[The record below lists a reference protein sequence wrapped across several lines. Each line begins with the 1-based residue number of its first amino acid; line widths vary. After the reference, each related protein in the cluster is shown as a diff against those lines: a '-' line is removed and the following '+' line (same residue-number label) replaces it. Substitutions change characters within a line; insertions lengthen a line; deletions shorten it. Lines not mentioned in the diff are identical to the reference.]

1 MPKRLTE
8 DQLCEL
14 PELEEMQ
21 FGRNYVRQLYSPS
34 QSYSAAQYRYWL
46 HYLESLAMSCFKW
59 TGVPAGIDVRAME
72 YIMLWFGQGAMFVED
87 GGHLFAM
94 ASASD
99 NVNMYYNP
107 NRIQLTAP
115 NGQVWSRH
123 CESWADGG
131 IVYEADA
138 AMLFDNLLRCSVRMH
153 LKNYAQRLARIDSI
167 LDVNTGAQ
175 RTPYLVAGSEE
186 SRKTRQRII
195 KDLSANNQYIE
206 VNDAM
211 PGGVFPV
218 TVLQTEAPFV
228 ADKLQEVQQK
238 ILNQAVTFLGIDN
251 TNNEKRERMI
261 DAEATANNEQLM
273 TMRRSRLEA
282 RRMFCKRAND
292 LFGLDIWCDWGI
304 PHLAERS
311 SVQTSDDSGM
321 TSVSVGEG
329 GGN

>member
-1 MPKRLTE
+1 MPKRITME
-8 DQLCEL
+8 ELCEL
-14 PELEEMQ
+14 PDIDEMQ
-21 FGRNYVRQLYSPS
+21 FGRNYVRQLYSGA
-34 QSYSAAQYRYWL
+34 QTYSALQYRYWL

-59 TGVPAGIDVRAME
+59 VGVPAGIDVRAME
-72 YIMLWFGQGAMFVED
+72 YILLWFGQGAMFLED

-94 ASASD
+94 ASPSD

-115 NGQVWSRH
+115 NGHVWSRH
-123 CESWADGG
+123 CESFAEHG
-131 IVYEADA
+131 IVFEADA
-138 AMLFDNLLRCSVRMH
+138 AMCFDNLLRCSVRQH
-153 LKNYAQRLARIDSI
+153 IRNYAQRLARIDAI
-167 LDVNTGAQ
+167 IDVNVGAQ

-186 SRKTRQRII
+186 AKKTRQRII

-218 TVLQTEAPFV
+218 TVLTTEAPYV
-228 ADKLQEVQQK
+228 ADKLQETQQK

-261 DAEATANNEQLM
+261 DAEATSNNEQLM
-273 TMRRSRLEA
+273 TMRRSRLQA
-282 RRMFCKRAND
+282 RRDFCKRAND
-292 LFGLDIWCDWGI
+292 LFGLDMWCEWGV
-304 PHLAERS
+304 PHLTERS
-311 SVQTSDDSGM
+311 SVQESDDSGM
-321 TSVSVGEG
+321 LSISVGEG